1 MTIRISKLKK
11 LLTAGAAA
19 FLIAGS
25 SSGAMAFCFS
35 NDSLS
40 NTSFTVRQMPED
52 AFKKTVRKTSEISK
66 CNALPKKQREKCLD
80 LKKKAK
86 AWEDQAAEDFYA
98 FVTDL
103 PLVGDPIDKAAK
115 YSREKF
121 FAYGKWQKKVVDDAG
136 KILDDVLKPLSTRFR
151 QTVNADGTQCCSWKN
166 RDCNPSGKKDG
177 KIYFNMKYANISR
190 VVKLGATDHMEC
202 TIDKNN
208 PRGAVCRNYVWPQS
222 PPRPNQ
228 ETRRGLLIKS
238 MNGDKCLEVG
248 GWKKNNGANVN
259 MGECHGGKNQ
269 RWVVY
274 RNGTIR
280 SEMNW
285 KCLDIA
291 VSNYRNIKNGSN
303 VVLHDCHGGPNQ
315 RWTHFTRSDKLI
327 NRVPGGN
334 PICLDVAKWNKDN
347 GANVHVWKC
356 GKKQANQRWTVGK
369 TATYPRVLK
378 VRYPGKCLDN
388 TGGSKKGGKVHSWD
402 CNPKNVNQQWEFKVR
417 ADNYLEIK
425 SRRSGMCLDVA
436 AAKKNNGAKVIQWP
450 CNGKA
455 HQQWKIRGV
464 KDGWFQLRA
473 RHSGKCLDLKGP
485 YKANGTP
492 FQQWDCKNVKN
503 QSFRDAG

>member
-11 LLTAGAAA
+11 LLTAGAAGL
-19 FLIAGS
+19 LIAGS
-25 SSGAMAFCFS
+25 TSGAMAFCFS

-259 MGECHGGKNQ
+259 MWECHGGKNQ

>member
-259 MGECHGGKNQ
+259 MWECHGGKNQ

>member
-1 MTIRISKLKK
+1 MFRQLSRRLMV
-11 LLTAGAAA
+11 LLTTTVVVAATA
-19 FLIAGS
+19 PDV
-25 SSGAMAFCFS
+25 MAFCFS

-40 NTSFTVRQMPED
+40 NTSFTVRQMPKD
-52 AFKKTVRKTSEISK
+52 AFKKTVKRTAQHSN
-66 CNALPKKQREKCLD
+66 CNALPKKPKEKCLA

-86 AWEDQAAEDFYA
+86 AREDQAAEDVYEFM
-98 FVTDL
+98 TDL
-103 PLVGDPIDKAAK
+103 PVLGDPIDKAAK
-115 YSREKF
+115 YSKRKMFEY
-121 FAYGKWQKKVVDDAG
+121 AKWQNNVIKDAG
-136 KILDDVLKPLSTRFR
+136 KVLDDVLKPFSTRFR
-151 QTVNADGTQCCSWKN
+151 QTVVADRTQCCSWKN
-166 RDCNPSGKKDG
+166 RDCNPSGKKNG
-177 KIYFNMKYANISR
+177 TIYFNLKYADVSR

-208 PRGAVCRNYVWPQS
+208 PRGAACKNYAWPQT
-222 PPRPNQ
+222 PPRPN
-228 ETRRGLLIKS
+228 EKTRRGLLIKS

-248 GWKKNNGANVN
+248 GWNKKNGANVN
-259 MGECHGGKNQ
+259 MWQCHGGKNQ

-280 SEMNW
+280 SEMNS

-291 VSNYRNIKNGSN
+291 VRNIKSIKNGSN
-303 VVLHDCHGGPNQ
+303 VALHDCHGGPNQ
-315 RWTHFTRSDKLI
+315 RWVHWQRNDELV

-334 PICLDVAKWNKDN
+334 KMCLDVAKRSKEND
-347 GANVHVWKC
+347 ANVHVWKC
-356 GKKQANQRWTVGK
+356 GKNQANQRWTVGT

-388 TGGSKKGGKVHSWD
+388 TGGSKKGGKVHAWD
-402 CNPKNVNQQWEFKVR
+402 CNAKNVNQQWAFKVR

-436 AAKKNNGAKVIQWP
+436 AAKKNNGAGIIQWP

-455 HQQWKIRGV
+455 HQQWKIQGV

-485 YKANGTP
+485 YKENGTP
-492 FQQWDCKNVKN
+492 FQQWACKDVPQ
-503 QSFRDAG
+503 QSFRHAG

>member
-208 PRGAVCRNYVWPQS
+208 PRGAVCRN
-222 PPRPNQ
+222 
-228 ETRRGLLIKS
+228 
-238 MNGDKCLEVG
+238 
-248 GWKKNNGANVN
+248 
-259 MGECHGGKNQ
+259 
-269 RWVVY
+269 
-274 RNGTIR
+274 GTIR

-436 AAKKNNGAKVIQWP
+436 AAKKSNGAKVIQWP